1 MSVVPGTRGPGPG
14 RVVAA
19 AILFV
24 AAGWA
29 LALLASWPWQANA
42 PDAAVLRVSLRHVSG
57 FSEAARGRSAEEL
70 ARLPAHMRPKDGA
83 GPVTG
88 RRADAALEV
97 RLDGQPV
104 LSRTYRPTG
113 LRRDGP
119 VYAYEEIP
127 VPPGRHTL
135 SIVLGDLGAGDR
147 RWRIERDVE
156 IRAGRVAL
164 AEYGAESGWRLSQ

>member
-1 MSVVPGTRGPGPG
+1 MSAVPGTRAPGPG
-14 RVVAA
+14 RIVGA
-19 AILFV
+19 AILFG

-29 LALLASWPWQANA
+29 LALLASWPWQASA

-57 FSEAARGRSAEEL
+57 FSEAARARSAEEL

-83 GPVTG
+83 APVTG
-88 RRADAALEV
+88 RRSDATLEV
-97 RLDGQPV
+97 RLDGRPV

-119 VYAYEEIP
+119 IYAYEEIP
-127 VPPGRHTL
+127 VPPGRHAL
-135 SIVLGDLGAGDR
+135 SIVLADPGAGDR
-147 RWRIERDVE
+147 RWPIERDVE

-164 AEYGAESGWRLSQ
+164 AEFGAETGWRLTE